1 MRRLLLWFGA
11 ATGLAGHATFA
22 GDLPNPS
29 EPGHARQFLAAAI
42 IRSAMTSSTTLGWPV
57 SSSSLQAASKAS
69 LITAIASGSNS
80 PGFTND
86 RIDIAATPTA
96 ANRLP

>member
-1 MRRLLLWFGA
+1 
-11 ATGLAGHATFA
+11 
-22 GDLPNPS
+22 
-29 EPGHARQFLAAAI
+29 
-42 IRSAMTSSTTLGWPV
+42 
-57 SSSSLQAASKAS
+57 LQAASKAS